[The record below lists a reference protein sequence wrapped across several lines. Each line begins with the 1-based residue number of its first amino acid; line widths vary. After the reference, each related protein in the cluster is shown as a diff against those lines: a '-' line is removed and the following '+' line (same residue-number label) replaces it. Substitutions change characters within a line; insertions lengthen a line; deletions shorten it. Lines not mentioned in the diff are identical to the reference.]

1 MSLKT
6 NQFSLAIR
14 LILAL
19 TLLAGM
25 FAWLPQPAQAA
36 AADAPTAA
44 AKWGA
49 KLVNHTVII
58 NGSGFPASHT
68 FIVRAKYRS
77 GEPFTRLGKVKASKQ
92 GKINNVAVQLP
103 SVWYTVTQ
111 LQVCLKDSTTNKS
124 SCVSAKR

>member
-6 NQFSLAIR
+6 NQLSIAVR

-19 TLLAGM
+19 TLLAGL

-44 AKWGA
+44 KWGA
-49 KLVNHTVII
+49 KLVNQTVVI

-68 FIVRAKYRS
+68 FIVRAKYRAS
-77 GEPFTRLGKVKASKQ
+77 DPYTKLGKVKASKQ
-92 GKINNVAVQLP
+92 GKINNAVVELP
-103 SVWYTVTQ
+103 SVWATVTK
-111 LQVCLKDSTTNKS
+111 LQVCLKDSATNKS
-124 SCVSAKR
+124 SCVTAKR

>member
-14 LILAL
+14 LVLAV

-25 FAWLPQPAQAA
+25 FAWLPTPAQAA
-36 AADAPTAA
+36 AENAPAAA

-49 KLVNHTVII
+49 KLVNQTVVI

-68 FIVRAKYRS
+68 YIVRAKYRA
-77 GEPFTRLGKVKASKQ
+77 GEPFTKLGKVKASKQ
-92 GKINNVAVQLP
+92 GKINNAAVALP
-103 SVWYTVTQ
+103 STWATVVK
-111 LQVCLKDSTTNKS
+111 LQVCLKDSATNKS
-124 SCVSAKR
+124 SCVTAKR